1 MHPLELAGSAE
12 AVLPYSGTGS
22 FDLRRL
28 ELHGSAEAAA
38 LHGLPGVHTPGLS
51 RALDCI
57 EPLDRAQLIAAVLQ
71 CVQRDGVFECDVR
84 LTTPQ
89 GLRKLVR
96 LFGHVENDA
105 GGTPVALHG
114 LVEDVNEGE
123 RAPLKGE
130 AWLAQLVLHELR
142 SRTATFDGHLAEL
155 ERAEGPSLTSRGMY
169 KVASIRRAGAQIE
182 QVIDALA
189 QLCTDEPLRRERI
202 NLSDLANELL
212 QELREREPSR
222 RVEITI
228 RPGIEVVADRG
239 LLTLL
244 LRNLLSNAWKF
255 SAVRSLAH
263 ISVDASGAAGQLV
276 VQVEDNG
283 IGFEAHDAS
292 RIFRLFTRLE
302 SARSFEGS
310 GVGLALAWRVVQRHG
325 GLIWAH
331 GEAGQGAAFYFR
343 L

>member
-1 MHPLELAGSAE
+1 MHPLEVAGSADT
-12 AVLPYSGTGS
+12 VLSSSGTWS

-28 ELHGSAEAAA
+28 ELHWSAEAAA
-38 LHGLPGVHTPGLS
+38 LHGLPDVRTPGLS

-89 GLRKLVR
+89 GVRKLVCV
-96 LFGHVENDA
+96 FGHVENDA
-105 GGTPVALHG
+105 DGTPLALHG
-114 LVEDVNEGE
+114 LLEDINDGE
-123 RAPLKGE
+123 RAALKGE
-130 AWLAQLVLHELR
+130 ARLARLVLHELR
-142 SRTATFDGHLAEL
+142 ARAATFDGHLVEL
-155 ERAEGPSLTSRGMY
+155 ERAEAPSLTARGGR
-169 KVASIRRAGAQIE
+169 KLADVRRAGAQIE
-182 QVIDALA
+182 QVIEALA
-189 QLCTDEPLRRERI
+189 QLCTDGPLRREHI
-202 NLSDLANELL
+202 NLSAVANELV

-228 RPGIEVVADRG
+228 RPGIEVDADRS

-255 SAVRSLAH
+255 SAARSPAH
-263 ISVDASGAAGQLV
+263 ISVDAIGTADHPV
-276 VQVEDNG
+276 VRVEDDG

-302 SARSFEGS
+302 SARPFEGN